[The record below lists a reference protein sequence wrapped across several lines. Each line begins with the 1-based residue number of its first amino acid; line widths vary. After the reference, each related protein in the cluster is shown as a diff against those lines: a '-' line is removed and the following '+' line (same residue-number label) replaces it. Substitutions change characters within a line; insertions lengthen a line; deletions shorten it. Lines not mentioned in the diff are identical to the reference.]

1 MVVEASSGGQLE
13 DELRLALSK
22 ADLAHPPI
30 EHVRHA
36 GGVLP
41 QQTEI
46 VEHVAADARRQ
57 EGVPA

>member
-1 MVVEASSGGQLE
+1 LE

-22 ADLAHPPI
+22 SGVAHPAI

-46 VEHVAADARRQ
+46 VEYVAADARRQ
-57 EGVPA
+57 GVPA